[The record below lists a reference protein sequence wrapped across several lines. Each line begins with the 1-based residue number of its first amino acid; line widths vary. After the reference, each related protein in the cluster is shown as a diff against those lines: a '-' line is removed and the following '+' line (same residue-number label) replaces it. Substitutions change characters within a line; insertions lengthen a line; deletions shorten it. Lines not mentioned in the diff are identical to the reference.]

1 MDMFNLNLSTINSL
15 YFNQLLV
22 SNIFIQQ
29 QIMGNLQL
37 IAIAVLAVAYYFK
50 DQKDKQDI
58 KILLQ
63 KTIYSREKQY
73 EELKALLNKST
84 DNQFSEFK

>member
-29 QIMGNLQL
+29 QIMGNL
-37 IAIAVLAVAYYFK
+37 
-50 DQKDKQDI
+50 
-58 KILLQ
+58 
-63 KTIYSREKQY
+63 
-73 EELKALLNKST
+73 
-84 DNQFSEFK
+84 